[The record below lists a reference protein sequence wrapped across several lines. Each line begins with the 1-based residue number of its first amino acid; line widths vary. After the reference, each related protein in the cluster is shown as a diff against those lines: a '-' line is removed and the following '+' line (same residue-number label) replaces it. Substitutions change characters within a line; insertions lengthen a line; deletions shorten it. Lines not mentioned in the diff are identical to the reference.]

1 MEQID
6 PSLTD
11 ELLVPYSEAEL
22 KRHRIDRIWK
32 SAFEQVHAQNF
43 RLIAGALDFIDFL
56 DGETPPPKTHLGALL
71 YPGNDIRA
79 NASECLLD
87 GIRQLMIETPR
98 SQIPLTKIA
107 CFSSRSTASLLMLL
121 EKIRPSG
128 PLLEARR
135 SITHIYRH
143 IFGLENPLLRESA
156 YEREINEHFDS
167 FIESCRLNAT
177 EVATFEEEM
186 RATRRPIKV
195 RKRSAANRFTHA
207 QRLIAESV
215 WERGLEDPSVINGA
229 AHPRISCEDVYRVYW
244 KVLKRAG
251 IDSVDAFRRCR
262 ESVRNQR
269 NYDSRRKP

>member
-6 PSLTD
+6 PSLRD
-11 ELLVPYSEAEL
+11 ELLLPYSEAEL
-22 KRHRIDRIWK
+22 KRHRIDRAWK

-56 DGETPPPKTHLGALL
+56 NGETPPPKTHLGALL
-71 YPGNDIRA
+71 YPGNNLRA
-79 NASECLLD
+79 NASEGLLD
-87 GIRQLMIETPR
+87 EVRQLMLETPR
-98 SQIPLTKIA
+98 DQIPLPKIA

-135 SITHIYRH
+135 AITHIYRH
-143 IFGLENPLLRESA
+143 IFGLENPLLHEAA
-156 YEREINEHFDS
+156 YEREVNEHFAA
-167 FIESCRLNAT
+167 FIESCRINAT

-186 RATRRPIKV
+186 RATRRTVKV
-195 RKRSAANRFTHA
+195 RKRSAANRFTHT

-215 WERGLEDPSVINGA
+215 WERGLEDPSVISGA
-229 AHPRISCEDVYRVYW
+229 THPRISCEDVYRVYW
-244 KVLKRAG
+244 KVLKKAG
-251 IDSVDAFRRCR
+251 INSVDEFRRCR

-269 NYDSRRKP
+269 NYDARRNR